1 MATLPADSD
10 PFDGLTDEAN
20 VTLRELLDAE
30 GLGGEAPDVLPAFK
44 RAIRAAVAAVQSG
57 LPADLPLDFALAYLT
72 GRIAREQVIALQNAR
87 TLANTARARAEDHWR
102 GAIETERRRL
112 AQEPPIREASN
123 E

>member
-30 GLGGEAPDVLPAFK
+30 GLGGEAPEVLPAFK

-87 TLANTARARAEDHWR
+87 NLANTARVRAEDHWR
-102 GAIETERRRL
+102 AAIESERRRV
-112 AQEPPIREASN
+112 APEQPVREASN